1 MDLRVRRSL
10 KVLEPLSLH
19 YKQ

>member
-1 MDLRVRRSL
+1 MDLRVRRPL